1 MMLATYK
8 CGCPPSDKKPSC
20 PPCCESSAVGRRV
33 AEHKSPADYP
43 ESICCSKR
51 SLRPVTSEPKI
62 EKPPPCCPTMPS
74 DSKEFER
81 PCKLRSE
88 IAERG
93 LPYKE
98 MEVTINDN
106 RLVIRTQ
113 KEEVKQQYDPPCDCV
128 EESRP
133 VAMVTDEIDQ
143 PPAAGSRTVTLYPR
157 AKKSDEKVTEKVCDQ
172 EETTDKAAKA
182 ENPNIFIFKVKKK
195 SNNGDRAFNIDLE
208 FKTPRP
214 WSMKKRAEYEMKLMK
229 PVEKTDSS
237 TEKTDTKMTISRKRK
252 KKK

>member
-8 CGCPPSDKKPSC
+8 CGCPPSDKKPPC
-20 PPCCESSAVGRRV
+20 PPCCESSAVGRIM
-33 AEHKSPADYP
+33 AKHKSPADYP
-43 ESICCSKR
+43 ESIC
-51 SLRPVTSEPKI
+51 SLRPVASEPKI

-81 PCKLRSE
+81 PHKLRSE
-88 IAERG
+88 IAEKG

-133 VAMVTDEIDQ
+133 VAMDEIDQ
-143 PPAAGSRTVTLYPR
+143 PPAAGSRTVTLYPQV
-157 AKKSDEKVTEKVCDQ
+157 KKSEEKVTETVCDQ
-172 EETTDKAAKA
+172 EGTTDKTAKM

-214 WSMKKRAEYEMKLMK
+214 WSMKKIAEYEKKLMK
-229 PVEKTDSS
+229 PVEKTPA
-237 TEKTDTKMTISRKRK
+237 EKTDTKMSIPRKRK